1 MKMLFNPAISL
12 MNRLK
17 YPQKFILISLLF
29 ALPLALVMTL
39 LIREINTRIEFAQ
52 KEIYGNVYLRPLRG
66 LLEHT
71 LENKMLADTYL
82 HGDASLKAQ
91 LLSNQAKIDQD
102 FAALA
107 AAQQELGP
115 TLQTAEQFNKLQAS
129 WQNLKADLLSRNA
142 VESEELHNEF
152 IGEIRALFSRVGDTS
167 NLILDP
173 YLETHYLMDA
183 VLLKLPEGQDLLA
196 QTRFL
201 GERAVLE
208 KQLSLEEKVRII
220 VLGGL
225 VRSNSRATQNGLNVA
240 FENNAAENLT
250 PVLQKPLQSSVSA
263 TEMFLQTLDQEIIHA
278 ETITVAPV
286 TYRTSAASALR
297 AGFRLWDQTI
307 VELDGLLQSRI
318 DSFVRQKNLVIVVT
332 LLVLLAVA
340 YLWGGFY
347 LAVMRTVS
355 SLDEASQRMVS
366 GDMNERVI
374 LDNRDELGQ
383 VAISFNQIATAL
395 VLASAQRQAVLDNA
409 ADGIITTNEQY
420 IIESFNPAAE
430 RIFGYRAAEVIGQ
443 KIELLIPETAQIQA
457 ADPLFSD
464 RRPHE
469 HVRVFGGQEVE
480 GVGRRKDGTHFPLEL
495 SVSHMHLGEQQY
507 FIGIVRDITERKRAA
522 EELALARDQAL
533 EASRAKSVF
542 LANMSHELRTPL
554 NAIIGYSEM
563 LQEEA
568 EDLGQAEFVPDL
580 QKINAAGKH
589 LLSLISDILD
599 LSKIEAGRM
608 DLYLENF
615 DLATMIN
622 DVVTTIQPLIQ
633 KNKNTLVIEGSES
646 LGSMY
651 ADLTKVRQIIFN
663 LLSNASKFT
672 ERGKITLTVE
682 RMKDEGG
689 RMDERMKAE
698 GERMND
704 SSIDDIFILHP
715 SSFILFKVADTG
727 IGMTPEQ
734 LDKLFQ
740 EFSQA
745 DASTTRKYGGTGLGL
760 AISRHFCQMMGG
772 DILVEST
779 VGRGSTFTVR
789 LPAQVAK
796 TEPTASPVGPTT
808 ALTPVISASTGK
820 DVVLVIDDDPAVR
833 DLMERFLQ
841 KEGFQV
847 ETAASGEVGLRL
859 AKELHPAAITLDV
872 MMPGLDGW
880 AVLTALKA
888 DPAVADIPVVM
899 LTMMNDKNLGYALG
913 ASDYLTKPIER
924 ERLAAVLSKYRCDIP
939 ECSVL
944 LVEDDEVT
952 REMLRRMLEK
962 AGWSV
967 AEAENGRVALERV
980 AECRPELILLD
991 LMMPEMDGFQFIAEL
1006 RQRPEMHST
1015 PIVIITA
1022 MDLTEADR
1030 QRLNGSVI
1038 QILQKGAYG
1047 REELLE
1053 QVRSLVATS
1062 LEATKREAVS

>member
-1 MKMLFNPAISL
+1 MKMLFYPAISL

-17 YPQKFILISLLF
+17 YPQKFVLISLLF

-39 LIREINTRIEFAQ
+39 LIGEINSRIEFAQ
-52 KEIYGNVYLRPLRG
+52 KEIYGNIYLRPLRG

-102 FAALA
+102 FAALTA
-107 AAQQELGP
+107 VQQELGP
-115 TLQTAEQFNKLQAS
+115 ILQTAEQFNKLQES
-129 WQNLKADLLSRNA
+129 WQNLKADLLSRNVA
-142 VESEELHNEF
+142 ASEELHNQF

-167 NLILDP
+167 NLVLDP

-201 GERAVLE
+201 GERSVLE

-225 VRSNSRATQNGLNVA
+225 VRSNSRATQNGLDVA
-240 FENNAAENLT
+240 FENNTAENLK
-250 PVLQKPLQSSVSA
+250 PILQKPLQASVTA

-307 VELDGLLQSRI
+307 VELDGLLQARI

-340 YLWGGFY
+340 YLWVGFY

-420 IIESFNPAAE
+420 VIESFNPAAE
-430 RIFGYRAAEVIGQ
+430 RIFGYQAAEVIGQ
-443 KIELLIPETAQIQA
+443 NIELLIPETAQIQA

-469 HVRVFGGQEVE
+469 HVRVVGAQEVE
-480 GVGRRKDGTHFPLEL
+480 GVGRRKDGALFPLEL
-495 SVSHMHLGEQQY
+495 SISHMHLGEQQY

-522 EELALARDQAL
+522 AELALARDQAL

-568 EDLGQAEFVPDL
+568 EDLDQAEFVPDL

-615 DLATMIN
+615 DIATMIK

-633 KNKNTLVIEGSES
+633 KNKNTLVIEGSEP

-672 ERGKITLTVE
+672 ERGQITLTVE
-682 RMKDEGG
+682 RMKPPRGAGEG
-689 RMDERMKAE
+689 DQDK
-698 GERMND
+698 
-704 SSIDDIFILHP
+704 SST
-715 SSFILFKVADTG
+715 FILFKVSDTG

-772 DILVEST
+772 DILVESE
-779 VGRGSTFTVR
+779 VGHGSTFTVR
-789 LPAQVAK
+789 LPVQVPR
-796 TEPTASPVGPTT
+796 EPVAPPVDSTP
-808 ALTPVISASTGK
+808 ALTPASSMSSGK
-820 DVVLVIDDDPAVR
+820 DVVLVIDDDPSVR

-847 ETAASGEVGLRL
+847 ETAASGEAGLRL

-888 DPAVADIPVVM
+888 DPTVADIPVVM

-924 ERLAAVLSKYRCDIP
+924 DRLAAVLSKYRCDVP

-944 LVEDDEVT
+944 LVEDDEVA
-952 REMLRRMLEK
+952 REMMRRMLEK

-1006 RQRPEMHST
+1006 RQRPEAQKI

-1022 MDLTEADR
+1022 MSLTEAER
-1030 QRLNGSVI
+1030 QQLNGSVI
-1038 QILQKGAYG
+1038 QVLQKGAYS

-1053 QVRSLVATS
+1053 QVRSLVAAS
-1062 LEATKREAVS
+1062 LQVMKREAG

>member
-1 MKMLFNPAISL
+1 MKMLFSPAISL

-29 ALPLALVMTL
+29 ALPLALVMIL
-39 LIREINTRIEFAQ
+39 LIGEINSRIEFAQ
-52 KEIYGNVYLRPLRG
+52 KEIYGNSYLRPLRG

-107 AAQQELGP
+107 AVQQKLGP
-115 TLQTAEQFNKLQAS
+115 TLETTEQFNKLQES
-129 WQNLKADLLSRNA
+129 WQSLKADLLSRN
-142 VESEELHNEF
+142 VTVSEELHNQF

-173 YLETHYLMDA
+173 YLETYSLMDA

-225 VRSNSRATQNGLNVA
+225 VRSNSRATQNSFDVA
-240 FENNAAENLT
+240 FDNNTAENLV
-250 PVLQKPLQSSVSA
+250 PVLQRPLQASVTA

-307 VELDGLLQSRI
+307 VELDGLLQARI
-318 DSFVRQKNLVIVVT
+318 DSFVRQKNLVTGVT
-332 LLVLLAVA
+332 LLVLLVVA

-366 GDMNERVI
+366 GDMNERVT

-409 ADGIITTNEQY
+409 ADGIITTNEEY

-430 RIFGYRAAEVIGQ
+430 RIFGYQAAEVIGQ
-443 KIELLIPETAQIQA
+443 NIELLIPETAQIQA

-469 HVRVFGGQEVE
+469 HVRVTGGQEVE
-480 GVGRRKDGTHFPLEL
+480 GVGRRKDGAHFPLEL
-495 SVSHMHLGEQQY
+495 SISHMHLGDQQY

-568 EDLGQAEFVPDL
+568 EDLDQAEFVPDL

-633 KNKNTLVIEGSES
+633 KNKNTLVIEGSEP

-672 ERGKITLTVE
+672 ERGRITLTVE

-689 RMDERMKAE
+689 RMIEDQK
-698 GERMND
+698 
-704 SSIDDIFILHP
+704 SFIPPHLP
-715 SSFILFKVADTG
+715 PAVQGGSSFILFKVSDTG
-727 IGMTPEQ
+727 IGMTREQ

-772 DILVEST
+772 DILVESN
-779 VGRGSTFTVR
+779 VGHGSTFTVR
-789 LPAQVAK
+789 LPVQVAR
-796 TEPTASPVGPTT
+796 EPVAPPVDSIP
-808 ALTPVISASTGK
+808 ALTPVSSISGGK
-820 DVVLVIDDDPAVR
+820 DLVLVIDDDPSVR

-847 ETAASGEVGLRL
+847 ETAASGETGLRL

-924 ERLAAVLSKYRCDIP
+924 DRLAAVLSKYRCDVP

-944 LVEDDEVT
+944 LVEDDEVA
-952 REMLRRMLEK
+952 REMMRRMLEK

-1006 RQRPEMHST
+1006 RQRPEAQKI
-1015 PIVIITA
+1015 PIVVITA
-1022 MDLTEADR
+1022 MTLTETER

-1038 QILQKGAYG
+1038 QVLQKGAYS

-1053 QVRSLVATS
+1053 HVRSLVAAS
-1062 LEATKREAVS
+1062 LQVTKREAG

>member
-1 MKMLFNPAISL
+1 MKMLFNPAIAL

-17 YPQKFILISLLF
+17 YPQKFVLISLLF

-102 FAALA
+102 FANLVAT
-107 AAQQELGP
+107 QQELGP
-115 TLQTAEQFNKLQAS
+115 TLQTAEQFNKLQES
-129 WQNLKADLLSRNA
+129 WQNLRADLLSRNVA
-142 VESEELHNEF
+142 ASEELHNQF

-225 VRSNSRATQNGLNVA
+225 VRSNSRATQSGLDVA
-240 FENNAAENLT
+240 FENNATENLK
-250 PVLQKPLQSSVSA
+250 PVLQKPLQASVTA

-307 VELDGLLQSRI
+307 VELDGLLQARI
-318 DSFVRQKNLVIVVT
+318 DSFVRQKNLVSVVT

-420 IIESFNPAAE
+420 TIESFNPAAE

-443 KIELLIPETAQIQA
+443 NIELLIPETAQIQA

-469 HVRVFGGQEVE
+469 HVRVTGGQEVE
-480 GVGRRKDGTHFPLEL
+480 GVGRRKDGALFPLEL
-495 SVSHMHLGEQQY
+495 SISHMHLGEQQY

-568 EDLGQAEFVPDL
+568 EDLGQDEFVPDL
-580 QKINAAGKH
+580 QKINSAGKH

-633 KNKNTLVIEGSES
+633 KNKNTLVVESSEP

-672 ERGKITLTVE
+672 ERGQITLTVE
-682 RMKDEGG
+682 RMKPLTGT
-689 RMDERMKAE
+689 
-698 GERMND
+698 GEED
-704 SSIDDIFILHP
+704 HDFILHHLP
-715 SSFILFKVADTG
+715 PAVQGGSSFILFKVSDTG

-734 LDKLFQ
+734 IDKLFQ

-772 DILVEST
+772 DILVESK
-779 VGRGSTFTVR
+779 VGHGSTFTIR

-796 TEPTASPVGPTT
+796 TEPTASPVGPPT
-808 ALTPVISASTGK
+808 ALTPASSVSTGK
-820 DVVLVIDDDPAVR
+820 DLVLVIDDDPAVR

-847 ETAASGEVGLRL
+847 ETAASGEAGLRL

-924 ERLAAVLSKYRCDIP
+924 DRLAAVLSKYRCDVP

-952 REMLRRMLEK
+952 REMMRRMLEK

-1006 RQRPEMHST
+1006 RQRPETHNT

-1053 QVRSLVATS
+1053 QVRNLVAAS
-1062 LEATKREAVS
+1062 LQVTKREAG

>member
-1 MKMLFNPAISL
+1 MKMLFSPAISL

-29 ALPLALVMTL
+29 ALPLALVMIL
-39 LIREINTRIEFAQ
+39 LIGEINSRIEFAQ
-52 KEIYGNVYLRPLRG
+52 KEIYGNSYLRPLRG

-107 AAQQELGP
+107 AVQQKLGP
-115 TLQTAEQFNKLQAS
+115 TLETAEQFNKLQES
-129 WQNLKADLLSRNA
+129 WQNLKADLLSRN
-142 VESEELHNEF
+142 VTVSEELHNQF

-225 VRSNSRATQNGLNVA
+225 VRSNSRAAQNGLNVA
-240 FENNAAENLT
+240 FENNRAENLV
-250 PVLQKPLQSSVSA
+250 PVLQRPLQASVTA

-307 VELDGLLQSRI
+307 VELDGLLQARI
-318 DSFVRQKNLVIVVT
+318 DGFVRQKNLVIGVT

-355 SLDEASQRMVS
+355 SLDEASQRMVR
-366 GDMNERVI
+366 GEMNEGVT

-409 ADGIITTNEQY
+409 ADGIITTNEEY

-430 RIFGYRAAEVIGQ
+430 RIFGYQAAEVIGQ
-443 KIELLIPETAQIQA
+443 NIELLIPETAQIQA

-480 GVGRRKDGTHFPLEL
+480 GVGRRKDDVHFPLEL
-495 SVSHMHLGEQQY
+495 SISHMHLGEQQY

-522 EELALARDQAL
+522 AELALARDQAL

-568 EDLGQAEFVPDL
+568 EDLDQTEFVPDL

-615 DLATMIN
+615 DIATMIN

-633 KNKNTLVIEGSES
+633 KNKNTLVIEGSEP

-672 ERGKITLTVE
+672 ERGQITLTVE
-682 RMKDEGG
+682 RM
-689 RMDERMKAE
+689 
-698 GERMND
+698 ND
-704 SSIDDIFILHP
+704 SSANDIFSPHHLP
-715 SSFILFKVADTG
+715 PAVQEGSAFILFKVSDTG

-745 DASTTRKYGGTGLGL
+745 DASTTRRYGGTGLGL

-772 DILVEST
+772 DIVVESQA
-779 VGRGSTFTVR
+779 GHGSTFTVR
-789 LPAQVAK
+789 LPVQVAR
-796 TEPTASPVGPTT
+796 EPVAAPVGPTP
-808 ALTPVISASTGK
+808 ALTPASPVSSGK
-820 DVVLVIDDDPAVR
+820 DVILVIDDDPSVR

-847 ETAASGEVGLRL
+847 ETAASGEAGLRL

-888 DPAVADIPVVM
+888 DPTVADIPVVM

-924 ERLAAVLSKYRCDIP
+924 DRLAAVLSKYRCEVP

-944 LVEDDEVT
+944 LVEDDEVA
-952 REMLRRMLEK
+952 REMMRRMLEK

-1006 RQRPEMHST
+1006 RQRPEAQKI
-1015 PIVIITA
+1015 PIVVITA
-1022 MDLTEADR
+1022 MSLTEAER
-1030 QRLNGSVI
+1030 QRLNGSVV
-1038 QILQKGAYG
+1038 QVLQKGAYS

-1053 QVRSLVATS
+1053 QVRSLVAAS
-1062 LEATKREAVS
+1062 LHAAKREAG

>member
-1 MKMLFNPAISL
+1 
-12 MNRLK
+12 
-17 YPQKFILISLLF
+17 
-29 ALPLALVMTL
+29 
-39 LIREINTRIEFAQ
+39 
-52 KEIYGNVYLRPLRG
+52 
-66 LLEHT
+66 
-71 LENKMLADTYL
+71 
-82 HGDASLKAQ
+82 
-91 LLSNQAKIDQD
+91 
-102 FAALA
+102 
-107 AAQQELGP
+107 
-115 TLQTAEQFNKLQAS
+115 
-129 WQNLKADLLSRNA
+129 
-142 VESEELHNEF
+142 
-152 IGEIRALFSRVGDTS
+152 
-167 NLILDP
+167 
-173 YLETHYLMDA
+173 
-183 VLLKLPEGQDLLA
+183 
-196 QTRFL
+196 
-201 GERAVLE
+201 
-208 KQLSLEEKVRII
+208 
-220 VLGGL
+220 
-225 VRSNSRATQNGLNVA
+225 
-240 FENNAAENLT
+240 
-250 PVLQKPLQSSVSA
+250 
-263 TEMFLQTLDQEIIHA
+263 
-278 ETITVAPV
+278 
-286 TYRTSAASALR
+286 
-297 AGFRLWDQTI
+297 
-307 VELDGLLQSRI
+307 LDGLLQARI

-420 IIESFNPAAE
+420 VIESFNPAAE

-443 KIELLIPETAQIQA
+443 NIELLIPETAQIQA

-469 HVRVFGGQEVE
+469 HVRVTGGQEVE
-480 GVGRRKDGTHFPLEL
+480 GVGRRKDGALFPLEL
-495 SVSHMHLGEQQY
+495 SISHMHLGEQQY

-568 EDLGQAEFVPDL
+568 EDLGQDEFVPDL
-580 QKINAAGKH
+580 QKINSAGKH

-633 KNKNTLVIEGSES
+633 KNKNTLVVESSEP

-672 ERGKITLTVE
+672 ERGQITLTVE
-682 RMKDEGG
+682 RMKPLTGT
-689 RMDERMKAE
+689 
-698 GERMND
+698 GEED
-704 SSIDDIFILHP
+704 HDFILHHLP
-715 SSFILFKVADTG
+715 PAVQGGSSFILFKVSDTG

-772 DILVEST
+772 NILVESK
-779 VGRGSTFTVR
+779 VGHGSTFTIR
-789 LPAQVAK
+789 LPVQVTK
-796 TEPTASPVGPTT
+796 TEPTASLVGATT
-808 ALTPVISASTGK
+808 ALTPVSSISAGK
-820 DVVLVIDDDPAVR
+820 DLVLVIDDDPSVR

-847 ETAASGEVGLRL
+847 ETAASGEAGLRL

-924 ERLAAVLSKYRCDIP
+924 DRLAAVLSKYRCDVP

-952 REMLRRMLEK
+952 REMMRRMLEK

-980 AECRPELILLD
+980 AECHPELILLD

-1006 RQRPEMHST
+1006 RQRPETQNT

-1053 QVRSLVATS
+1053 QVRNLVAAS
-1062 LEATKREAVS
+1062 LQVTKREAS

>member
-1 MKMLFNPAISL
+1 MKMLFSPAISL

-29 ALPLALVMTL
+29 VLPLALVMTL
-39 LIREINTRIEFAQ
+39 LIGEINSRIEFAQ
-52 KEIYGNVYLRPLRG
+52 KEIYGNSYLRPLRG

-107 AAQQELGP
+107 SVQQKLGP
-115 TLQTAEQFNKLQAS
+115 TLETAEQFNKLQES
-129 WQNLKADLLSRNA
+129 WQNLKADLLSRNVA
-142 VESEELHNEF
+142 VSEELHNQF

-225 VRSNSRATQNGLNVA
+225 VRSNSRATQNGLAVA
-240 FENNAAENLT
+240 FENNAAENLE
-250 PVLQKPLQSSVSA
+250 PVLQTPLQASVTA

-307 VELDGLLQSRI
+307 VELDGLLQTRI

-355 SLDEASQRMVS
+355 SLDEASQRMVR
-366 GDMNERVI
+366 GEMNEGVT

-409 ADGIITTNEQY
+409 ADGIITTNEEY
-420 IIESFNPAAE
+420 VIESFNPAAE
-430 RIFGYRAAEVIGQ
+430 RIFGYQAAEVIGQ
-443 KIELLIPETAQIQA
+443 NIELLIPETAQIQA

-469 HVRVFGGQEVE
+469 HVKVTGGQEVE
-480 GVGRRKDGTHFPLEL
+480 GVGRRKDGAHFPLEL
-495 SVSHMHLGEQQY
+495 SISHMHLGEHQY

-522 EELALARDQAL
+522 AELALARDQAL

-615 DLATMIN
+615 DLATMIK

-633 KNKNTLVIEGSES
+633 KNKNTLVIEGSEP

-672 ERGKITLTVE
+672 ERGQITLTV
-682 RMKDEGG
+682 
-689 RMDERMKAE
+689 ERMKAE
-698 GERMND
+698 GERMID
-704 SSIDDIFILHP
+704 SSVNDTFILHP
-715 SSFILFKVADTG
+715 SSFILFKVSDTG

-772 DILVEST
+772 DISVESK
-779 VGRGSTFTVR
+779 VGHGSTFTVR
-789 LPAQVAK
+789 LPVQVSR
-796 TEPTASPVGPTT
+796 EPVTPPVDSTP
-808 ALTPVISASTGK
+808 ALTPASALSGGR
-820 DVVLVIDDDPAVR
+820 DVVLVIDDDPSVR

-847 ETAASGEVGLRL
+847 ETAASGEAGLRL

-924 ERLAAVLSKYRCDIP
+924 DRLAAVLSKYRCDVP

-944 LVEDDEVT
+944 LVEDDEVA
-952 REMLRRMLEK
+952 REMMRRMLEK

-1006 RQRPEMHST
+1006 RQRPEAQKI
-1015 PIVIITA
+1015 PIVVITA
-1022 MDLTEADR
+1022 MNLTEAER

-1038 QILQKGAYG
+1038 QVLQKGAYS

-1053 QVRSLVATS
+1053 QVRSLVAAS
-1062 LEATKREAVS
+1062 LQVAKREAG

>member
-1 MKMLFNPAISL
+1 MKMLFSPAISL

-29 ALPLALVMTL
+29 ALPLALVMIL
-39 LIREINTRIEFAQ
+39 LIGEINSRIEFAQ
-52 KEIYGNVYLRPLRG
+52 KEIYGNSYLRPLRG

-107 AAQQELGP
+107 AVQQKLGP
-115 TLQTAEQFNKLQAS
+115 TLETAEQFNKLQES
-129 WQNLKADLLSRNA
+129 WQNLKADLLSRN
-142 VESEELHNEF
+142 VTVSEELHNQF

-225 VRSNSRATQNGLNVA
+225 VRSNSRAAQNGLNVA
-240 FENNAAENLT
+240 FENNRAENLV
-250 PVLQKPLQSSVSA
+250 PVLQRPLQASVTA

-307 VELDGLLQSRI
+307 VELDGLLQARI
-318 DSFVRQKNLVIVVT
+318 DGFVRQKNLVIGVT

-355 SLDEASQRMVS
+355 SLDEASQRMVR
-366 GDMNERVI
+366 GEMNEGVT

-409 ADGIITTNEQY
+409 ADGIITTNEEY

-430 RIFGYRAAEVIGQ
+430 RIFGYQAAEVIGQ
-443 KIELLIPETAQIQA
+443 NIELLIPETAQIQA

-480 GVGRRKDGTHFPLEL
+480 GVGRRKDDVHFPLEL
-495 SVSHMHLGEQQY
+495 SISHMHLGEQQY

-522 EELALARDQAL
+522 AELALARDQAL

-568 EDLGQAEFVPDL
+568 EDLDQTEFVPDL

-615 DLATMIN
+615 DIATMIN

-633 KNKNTLVIEGSES
+633 KNKNTLVIEGSEP

-672 ERGKITLTVE
+672 ERGQITLTVE
-682 RMKDEGG
+682 RM
-689 RMDERMKAE
+689 
-698 GERMND
+698 ND
-704 SSIDDIFILHP
+704 SSANDIFSPHHLP
-715 SSFILFKVADTG
+715 PAVQEGSAFILFKVSDTG

-745 DASTTRKYGGTGLGL
+745 DASTTRRYGGTGLGL

-772 DILVEST
+772 DIVVESQA
-779 VGRGSTFTVR
+779 GHGSTFTVR
-789 LPAQVAK
+789 LPVQVAR
-796 TEPTASPVGPTT
+796 EPVAAPVGPTP
-808 ALTPVISASTGK
+808 ALTPASPVSSGK
-820 DVVLVIDDDPAVR
+820 DVILVIDDDPSVR

-847 ETAASGEVGLRL
+847 ETAASGEAGLRL

-888 DPAVADIPVVM
+888 DPTVADIPVVM

-924 ERLAAVLSKYRCDIP
+924 DRLAAVLSKYRCEVP

-944 LVEDDEVT
+944 LVEDDEVA
-952 REMLRRMLEK
+952 REMMRRMLEK

-1006 RQRPEMHST
+1006 RQRPEAQKI
-1015 PIVIITA
+1015 PIVVITA
-1022 MDLTEADR
+1022 MSLTEAER

-1038 QILQKGAYG
+1038 QVLQKGAYS

-1053 QVRSLVATS
+1053 QVRSLVAAS
-1062 LEATKREAVS
+1062 LHAAKREAG